1 MLYIVIFNG
10 SILITWLFSMDQSL
24 SHGYFQWINLYHMVI
39 FNGSILI
46 TWLFSMDQSL
56 SHGYFQWVNP
66 YHMVIFNGSILI
78 TWLFC
83 KLVWFWFG
91 FWCLMP
97 LSTIFQLYCGG
108 RFYWWRKLEYPG
120 KNH

>member
-1 MLYIVIFNG
+1 
-10 SILITWLFSMDQSL
+10 
-24 SHGYFQWINLYHMVI
+24 
-39 FNGSILI
+39 
-46 TWLFSMDQSL
+46 
-56 SHGYFQWVNP
+56 
-66 YHMVIFNGSILI
+66 MVIFNGSILI

-120 KNH
+120 KNHWPATNHWQTLSHNVVSSTPCHELGSNSWL